1 MKKQSILFLL
11 LATIFSASAI
21 AQDKKMPSPPAKV
34 NATIDGVVVTIDYHQ
49 PSAKGR
55 KIIGALVPFGEV
67 WRTGA
72 NATTSIDFS
81 ANAKVEGQ
89 AVPKGKY
96 GLYTIPGESE
106 WVIIINKDIKWG
118 HYDYTDKADVLR
130 VKVKPTKTAS
140 FVETFTINIKDGNVV
155 MERENTSVSFK
166 ISKG

>member
-1 MKKQSILFLL
+1 MKKQSILVVMMFTLL
-11 LATIFSASAI
+11 SIGAT
-21 AQDKKMPSPPAKV
+21 AQDKSMPSPPAKAT
-34 NATIDGVVVTIDYHQ
+34 ATIDGITVTIDYHQ

-55 KIIGALVPFGEV
+55 KVMGALVPFGEV

-96 GLYTIPGESE
+96 GLYTIPGENE

-118 HYDYTDKADVLR
+118 HYDYTDKADVQR
-130 VKVKPTKTAS
+130 VKVKPSKSAS
-140 FVETFTINIKDGNVV
+140 FVETFTISIKDGNVV
-155 MERENTSVSFK
+155 MEWENTSVSFK
-166 ISKG
+166 ISKV

>member
-1 MKKQSILFLL
+1 MKKQFNLL
-11 LATIFSASAI
+11 LLLITIFSFSAI
-21 AQDKKMPSPPAKV
+21 AQDKKMPSPPAK
-34 NATIDGVVVTIDYHQ
+34 ATGAIDGVTVTIDYHQ
-49 PSAKGR
+49 PSARGR
-55 KIIGALVPFGEV
+55 KMLGGINPYGEV

-89 AVPKGKY
+89 ALPKGKY
-96 GLYTIPGESE
+96 GLYTIPGENE

-130 VKVKPTKTAS
+130 VKVKPSKTAS
-140 FVETFTINIKDGNVV
+140 FVETFTISVKDGNVV
-155 MERENTSVSFK
+155 MEWENTSVSFK

>member
-1 MKKQSILFLL
+1 MKKQSILFLMMVTIL
-11 LATIFSASAI
+11 SIGAT
-21 AQDKKMPSPPAKV
+21 AQDKAMPSPPAKAT
-34 NATIDGVVVTIDYHQ
+34 ATIDGVTVTIDYHQ

-55 KIIGALVPFGEV
+55 KVMGALVPFGEV

-72 NATTSIDFS
+72 NATTSIDFG
-81 ANAKVEGQ
+81 ANAKIEGQ

-96 GLYTIPGESE
+96 GLYTIPGENE

-130 VKVKPTKTAS
+130 VKVKPSKTAS
-140 FVETFTINIKDGNVV
+140 FVEKFTINIKDGNVV
-155 MERENTSVSFK
+155 MEWENTSVSFK

>member
-1 MKKQSILFLL
+1 MKNQSILSLML
-11 LATIFSASAI
+11 ITIFTIGSM
-21 AQDKKMPSPPAKV
+21 AQDKKMPSPPAKAT
-34 NATIDGVVVTIDYHQ
+34 ATIEGVSVTIDYHQ

-55 KIIGALVPFGEV
+55 KVMGALVPFGEV

-72 NATTSIDFS
+72 NATTSIDLS
-81 ANAKVEGQ
+81 DNAKVEGQ

-96 GLYTIPGESE
+96 GLYTIPGENE
-106 WVIIINKDIKWG
+106 WVLIINKDIKWG

-130 VKVKPTKTAS
+130 VKVKPSKTAS

-155 MERENTSVSFK
+155 MEWENTSVSFK

>member
-11 LATIFSASAI
+11 LVSALSI
-21 AQDKKMPSPPAKV
+21 TSMAQDKKMPSPPAKA
-34 NATIDGVVVTIDYHQ
+34 NATIDGVAVTIDYHQ
-49 PSAKGR
+49 PSARGR
-55 KIIGALVPFGEV
+55 KMLGGINPYGEV

-89 AVPKGKY
+89 AIAKGKY
-96 GLYTIPGESE
+96 GLYTIPGENE
-106 WVIIINKDIKWG
+106 WTIIINKDIKWG

-130 VKVKPTKTAS
+130 VKVKPTKTAA

-155 MERENTSVSFK
+155 MEWENTSVSFK
-166 ISKG
+166 IAKG

>member
-11 LATIFSASAI
+11 LATIFSATAF
-21 AQDKKMPSPPAKV
+21 AQEKKMASPPAK
-34 NATIDGVVVTIDYHQ
+34 ATGTADGIAVTVDYHQ

-55 KIIGALVPFGEV
+55 KIMGALVPFGEV

-96 GLYTIPGESE
+96 GLFTIPGENE
-106 WVIIINKDIKWG
+106 WVVILSKESQG
-118 HYDYTDKADVLR
+118 SPFDYSEKQDLLR
-130 VKVKPTKTAS
+130 IKVKPSKTTS
-140 FVETFTINIKDGNVV
+140 FVETFTISVKNGNVV
-155 MERENTSVSFK
+155 LEWENTSVSFK
-166 ISKG
+166 IAKG